1 MTDTAGSFKLV
12 IAGGSGYLGG
22 ALASHLL
29 ARHDRAMKIV
39 ILSRSSPGIAEESDR
54 ISHAQWDGRSPGSW
68 VEALDGCTHV
78 LNLAG
83 RSVDCRKT
91 PARCDEILRSR
102 VESTLA
108 LGRAFEQI
116 GHRPSVWVQMSTAH
130 IYGDPPSVVC
140 DESSPLGYGLA
151 PTVGKAWE
159 EAFAQACPEGT
170 RTVVL
175 RTSFVLGRSGGAF
188 PTLRRI
194 AGLGLGGKVGSGT
207 QGISWIHEHDMN
219 RVFEDALV
227 NDARAGVYIVTAPNP
242 VSYLEFMRALRKRLR
257 QPIALPGPSWG
268 LRLACATVMDT
279 DPELVLYGRYCVP
292 KRLIDEGFR
301 FEFATINDAFD
312 DLVRGQKHP
321 RQDSNLRPSD

>member
-1 MTDTAGSFKLV
+1 MTDTSTPRMLV

-22 ALASHLL
+22 TFARHLL
-29 ARHDRAMKIV
+29 AQSDRAWEII
-39 ILSRSSPGIAEESDR
+39 ILSRSEPDFVHDSPSIR
-54 ISHAQWDGRSPGSW
+54 HVRWDGRSLGDW
-68 VEALDGCTHV
+68 VDALEGCTHV

-91 PARCDEILRSR
+91 AARCDEILRSR

-108 LGRAFEQI
+108 LGLGFDQL

-140 DESSPLGYGLA
+140 DESSPFGYGLA
-151 PTVGKAWE
+151 PTVGRAWE
-159 EAFAQACPEGT
+159 EAFGRACPGDT
-170 RTVVL
+170 RAVVL
-175 RTSFVLGRSGGAF
+175 RTSFVLGRNGGAF

-194 AGLGLGGKVGSGT
+194 AGLGLGGRVGCGT

-219 RVFEDALV
+219 RIFEDALT
-227 NDARAGVYIVTAPNP
+227 NETRSGAYIATAPHP
-242 VSYLEFMRALRKRLR
+242 VSYMEFMRALRKAIR

-292 KRLIDEGFR
+292 TRLVEEGFV
-301 FEFATINDAFD
+301 FEFPTIVESLA
-312 DLVRGQKHP
+312 DLVHAQKHP